1 MGYIHCCVIYFRSSR
16 ITYIVVLCTLAQQI
30 QLDRHYDWGLRAVKS
45 VLVVAGQLKR
55 AEPELPEDQLLMRA
69 LRDFN
74 IPKIVQQDE
83 IVFFGLLNDLFPGV
97 NPPRVVDSSL
107 ATSIIKAIEES
118 DLWPD
123 EHFTLKVAQLDELLA
138 IRHCVFVMGPA
149 GAGKSVT
156 WKMLARARDDKDPQQ
171 KVYIAHLNP
180 KVIPTE
186 VLYGHIMLQSREWK
200 DGLLSSIMRDL
211 GQLEDDK
218 PKWYVHSPI

>member
-1 MGYIHCCVIYFRSSR
+1 
-16 ITYIVVLCTLAQQI
+16 
-30 QLDRHYDWGLRAVKS
+30 
-45 VLVVAGQLKR
+45 
-55 AEPELPEDQLLMRA
+55 
-69 LRDFN
+69 
-74 IPKIVQQDE
+74 
-83 IVFFGLLNDLFPGV
+83 
-97 NPPRVVDSSL
+97 
-107 ATSIIKAIEES
+107 
-118 DLWPD
+118 
-123 EHFTLKVAQLDELLA
+123 
-138 IRHCVFVMGPA
+138 MGPA

>member
-1 MGYIHCCVIYFRSSR
+1 MRD
-16 ITYIVVLCTLAQQI
+16 VLCISCSSSAKT
-30 QLDRHYDWGLRAVKS
+30 
-45 VLVVAGQLKR
+45 
-55 AEPELPEDQLLMRA
+55 
-69 LRDFN
+69 
-74 IPKIVQQDE
+74 
-83 IVFFGLLNDLFPGV
+83 GLLNDLFPGV

-149 GAGKSVT
+149 GDGKSVT

-171 KVYIAHLNP
+171 KVYISHLNP